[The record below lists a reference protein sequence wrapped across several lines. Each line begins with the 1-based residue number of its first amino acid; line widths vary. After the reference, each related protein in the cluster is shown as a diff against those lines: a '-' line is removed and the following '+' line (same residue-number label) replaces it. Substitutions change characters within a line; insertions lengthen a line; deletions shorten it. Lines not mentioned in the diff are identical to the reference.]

1 MPLTCHFGRLT
12 IAQRKIPVSWCLRV
26 FVVYPS
32 NRGNRAGAGLEK
44 ATGPGYNPRVSLDE
58 TALRSLVALLD
69 DEDPRSLQLVR
80 SRLFDLGTAVIPY
93 LEAARE
99 SSAPE
104 FAARLDEMTGE
115 LRYRELKDGFLKLAA
130 ERIPDLETGAFL
142 LSRFVRPGADP
153 AVYRAWLD
161 RVARAVADAIPED
174 ASTSESAKRLSAHLF
189 QSMGFSGNETNYY
202 DPDNSCLSRVIDTR
216 RGIPVTL
223 SILYLLVAKRIRLP
237 VYGVGT
243 PGHFLL
249 GFREE
254 GEAHFLDAFRQGRR
268 LETAEVRRML
278 VRNGY
283 EFRPEYLKP
292 CGPREILARMMR
304 NLLSIYQKTGAVE
317 RAEKLSILVEIVMT
331 GREPGDDA

>member
-1 MPLTCHFGRLT
+1 
-12 IAQRKIPVSWCLRV
+12 
-26 FVVYPS
+26 
-32 NRGNRAGAGLEK
+32 
-44 ATGPGYNPRVSLDE
+44 VSLDE

-69 DEDPRSLQLVR
+69 DEDPRSLKLVR
-80 SRLFDLGTAVIPY
+80 SRLFDVGLAAIPY

-99 SSAPE
+99 ASPPE
-104 FAARLDEMTGE
+104 FAARLDAMTDE
-115 LRYRELKDGFLKLAA
+115 LRYRELKRDFLALAA
-130 ERIPDLETGAFL
+130 ERIPDLEAGSFL
-142 LSRFVRPGADP
+142 LSRFVRPGANP
-153 AVYRAWLD
+153 EVYRLWLD
-161 RVARAVADAIPED
+161 RVASAAADAIAED
-174 ASTSESAKRLSAHLF
+174 APTSEAAKRLSAHLF
-189 QSMGFSGNETNYY
+189 QSLGFAGNETNYY

-223 SILYLLVAKRIRLP
+223 SILYLLVAKRLKLQ

-249 GFREE
+249 GFRED
-254 GEAHFLDAFRQGRR
+254 GEPHFLDAFRSGRP
-268 LETAEVRRML
+268 LNTAEVRRML

-317 RAEKLSILVEIVMT
+317 RAERLSVLVEIVVT
-331 GREPGDDA
+331 GRTPADDE

>member
-1 MPLTCHFGRLT
+1 M
-12 IAQRKIPVSWCLRV
+12 
-26 FVVYPS
+26 
-32 NRGNRAGAGLEK
+32 
-44 ATGPGYNPRVSLDE
+44 SLDE

-69 DEDPRSLQLVR
+69 DEDPRSLELVR
-80 SRLFDLGTAVIPY
+80 SRLIDVGVAAIPY

-99 SSAPE
+99 ASPPE
-104 FAARLDEMTGE
+104 FAARLDAMTDE
-115 LRYRELKDGFLKLAA
+115 LRYRELKAAFLPLAA
-130 ERIPDLETGAFL
+130 QRIPDLETGAFL

-153 AVYRAWLD
+153 AVYRLWLD
-161 RVARAVADAIPED
+161 RVAAAAAEGIPED
-174 ASTSESAKRLSAHLF
+174 ASTSEAAKRLSGHLF
-189 QSMGFSGNETNYY
+189 QVLGFSGNETNYY
-202 DPDNSCLSRVIDTR
+202 DPGNSCLSRVIDAR

-223 SILYLLVAKRIRLP
+223 SILYLLVAKRLKLP

-249 GFREE
+249 GFRED
-254 GEAHFLDAFRQGRR
+254 GEPHFLDAFRQGRP
-268 LETAEVRRML
+268 LNAAEVRRML

-317 RAEKLSILVEIVMT
+317 RAEKLSVLVEIVVT
-331 GREPGDDA
+331 GREPGEET

>member
-1 MPLTCHFGRLT
+1 M
-12 IAQRKIPVSWCLRV
+12 S
-26 FVVYPS
+26 
-32 NRGNRAGAGLEK
+32 LEK
-44 ATGPGYNPRVSLDE
+44 ATSPGYNPGVSLDE
-58 TALRSLVALLD
+58 SSLRSLVALLD
-69 DEDPRSLQLVR
+69 DEDPRSLALVR
-80 SRLFDLGTAVIPY
+80 SRLLDVGTAAIPF

-99 SSAPE
+99 ASPPE
-104 FAARLDEMTGE
+104 FAARLDEMSAE
-115 LRYRELKDGFLKLAA
+115 LRYRELKASILALAA

-142 LSRFVRPGADP
+142 LSRFVRPNADP
-153 AVYRAWLD
+153 AVYRSWLD
-161 RVARAVADAIPED
+161 RVALAAAEGIAED
-174 ASTSESAKRLSAHLF
+174 ATTSEAAKRLSAHLF
-189 QSMGFSGNETNYY
+189 QSMGFAGNEANYY

-223 SILYLLVAKRIRLP
+223 STLYLLVAKRLKLP

-249 GFREE
+249 GFREG
-254 GEAHFLDAFRQGRR
+254 GEPHFLDAFRQGRP
-268 LETAEVRRML
+268 LEASEVRRML

-292 CGPREILARMMR
+292 CGPREVLARMMR

-317 RAEKLSILVEIVMT
+317 RAEKLSVLVEIVVT

>member
-1 MPLTCHFGRLT
+1 M
-12 IAQRKIPVSWCLRV
+12 S
-26 FVVYPS
+26 
-32 NRGNRAGAGLEK
+32 LEK
-44 ATGPGYNPRVSLDE
+44 ATPPGYNPGVSLDE

-69 DEDPRSLQLVR
+69 DEDPRSLELVR
-80 SRLFDLGTAVIPY
+80 SRLFDVGTAAIPY

-99 SSAPE
+99 ASPPD
-104 FAARLDEMTGE
+104 FAARLDAMSDE
-115 LRYRELKDGFLKLAA
+115 LRYRELKLAFLALAA
-130 ERIPDLETGAFL
+130 ERIPDLESGAFL
-142 LSRFVRPGADP
+142 LSRFVRPRADP
-153 AVYRAWLD
+153 GVYRAWLD
-161 RVARAVADAIPED
+161 RVASAAAEGIPED
-174 ASTSESAKRLSAHLF
+174 ASTAEAVKRLSAHLF
-189 QSMGFSGNETNYY
+189 QSMGFAGNETNYY

-223 SILYLLVAKRIRLP
+223 SMLYLLVAKRLKLP

-254 GEAHFLDAFRQGRR
+254 GEAHFLDAFRAGRP
-268 LETAEVRRML
+268 LDQAEVRRML

-317 RAEKLSILVEIVMT
+317 RAERLSVLVEIVVT
-331 GREPGDDA
+331 GREAGDDA

>member
-1 MPLTCHFGRLT
+1 M
-12 IAQRKIPVSWCLRV
+12 
-26 FVVYPS
+26 
-32 NRGNRAGAGLEK
+32 
-44 ATGPGYNPRVSLDE
+44 SLDE

-69 DEDPRSLQLVR
+69 DEDPRSLELVR
-80 SRLFDLGTAVIPY
+80 SRLFDVGVAAIPY

-99 SSAPE
+99 ASPPE
-104 FAARLDEMTGE
+104 FAARLDAMTDE
-115 LRYRELKDGFLKLAA
+115 LRFRELKTAFLALAG

-142 LSRFVRPGADP
+142 LSRFVRPNADP
-153 AVYRAWLD
+153 AVYRLWLD
-161 RVARAVADAIPED
+161 RVAAAAAEGIPED
-174 ASTSESAKRLSAHLF
+174 ASTSEGAKRLSGHLF
-189 QSMGFSGNETNYY
+189 QSLGFTGNETNYY
-202 DPDNSCLSRVIDTR
+202 DPGNSCLSRVIDAR

-223 SILYLLVAKRIRLP
+223 SILYLLVAKRLKLS

-249 GFREE
+249 GFRED
-254 GEAHFLDAFRQGRR
+254 GEPHFLDAFRQGRA
-268 LETAEVRRML
+268 LNAAEVRRML

-317 RAEKLSILVEIVMT
+317 RAEKLSVLVEIVVT
-331 GREPGDDA
+331 GREPGEET

>member
-1 MPLTCHFGRLT
+1 M
-12 IAQRKIPVSWCLRV
+12 S
-26 FVVYPS
+26 
-32 NRGNRAGAGLEK
+32 LEK
-44 ATGPGYNPRVSLDE
+44 ATPPGYNPGVSLDE

-69 DEDPRSLQLVR
+69 DEDPRSLKLVR
-80 SRLFDLGTAVIPY
+80 SRLFDVGMAAIPY

-99 SSAPE
+99 ASPPE
-104 FAARLDEMTGE
+104 FAARLDAMSDE
-115 LRYRELKDGFLKLAA
+115 LRYRELKRTFLTLAA

-142 LSRFVRPGADP
+142 LARFVRPSADP
-153 AVYRAWLD
+153 GVYRLWLD
-161 RVARAVADAIPED
+161 RVALAASDGIAED
-174 ASTSESAKRLSAHLF
+174 ASTAEAVKLLSAHLF
-189 QSMGFSGNETNYY
+189 QSMGFAGNETNYY
-202 DPDNSCLSRVIDTR
+202 DPDNSCLARVIDTR

-223 SILYLLVAKRIRLP
+223 SILYLLVAKRLKLP

-254 GEAHFLDAFRQGRR
+254 GEPHFLDAFRQGRP
-268 LETAEVRRML
+268 LEAAEVRRML

-283 EFRPEYLKP
+283 EFRPDYLKP

-317 RAEKLSILVEIVMT
+317 RAERLSVLVEIVLT
-331 GREPGDDA
+331 GREPGEEA